1 MDMLLWDTYQANE
14 INEKIKYWVDL
25 WEDLIS
31 NFNKNRYGL
40 TLINPHLILRD
51 IIDEIEDNK
60 LKNKENKK
68 YYNKQLNHIIK
79 SNLVTRR

>member
-25 WEDLIS
+25 WEDMIS

-40 TLINPHLILRD
+40 TLINPHLILRYVFSHSASTLTSTS
-51 IIDEIEDNK
+51 E
-60 LKNKENKK
+60 
-68 YYNKQLNHIIK
+68 
-79 SNLVTRR
+79 RC